1 MEETRSEGNAPS
13 LELITVLRLLMALYF
28 EKWDLVQRLMK
39 ISTDKR
45 ATDCH
50 HWSYYLNSFIR
61 GLACFSLYRLTRRR
75 KYHRE
80 GSRLTRVLQKL
91 AAQGSA
97 GCQGKYLLLKAEQ
110 VSLNTRS
117 STGDLLEAYK
127 KAAEMTVGWR
137 ESLIDEGLA
146 HERAASAFMER
157 DEGVRAR
164 PLCFHGK
171 RWGSTC

>member
-1 MEETRSEGNAPS
+1 LLQSVPLDERTQVPSGGIETHAGAE
-13 LELITVLRLLMALYF
+13 
-28 EKWDLVQRLMK
+28 
-39 ISTDKR
+39 
-45 ATDCH
+45 
-50 HWSYYLNSFIR
+50 
-61 GLACFSLYRLTRRR
+61 
-75 KYHRE
+75 
-80 GSRLTRVLQKL
+80 KL

-171 RWGSTC
+171 R

>member
-80 GSRLTRVLQKL
+80 GSRLTRVLKN
-91 AAQGSA
+91 
-97 GCQGKYLLLKAEQ
+97 LLLRVVLA
-110 VSLNTRS
+110 V
-117 STGDLLEAYK
+117 
-127 KAAEMTVGWR
+127 R
-137 ESLIDEGLA
+137 ESIFCS
-146 HERAASAFMER
+146 RRSKY
-157 DEGVRAR
+157 
-164 PLCFHGK
+164 P
-171 RWGSTC
+171 